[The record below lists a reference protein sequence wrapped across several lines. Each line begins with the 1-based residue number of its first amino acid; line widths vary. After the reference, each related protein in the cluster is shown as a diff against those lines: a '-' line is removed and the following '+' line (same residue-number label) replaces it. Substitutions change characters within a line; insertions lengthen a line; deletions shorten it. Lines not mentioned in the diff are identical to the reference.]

1 MKQIQNNLYTSVG
14 LLVALVL
21 MISFVP
27 QINSFWEEYFVSP
40 IQSDACEVGDADC
53 DRTGAKYNIYN
64 TIAYG
69 FCFFL
74 FFTIINELLTY
85 WKITIDDKF
94 IFNSIPLL
102 ILSGIN

>member
-1 MKQIQNNLYTSVG
+1 MKQIQKNLYTSVG

-74 FFTIINELLTY
+74 FFNKLRQS
-85 WKITIDDKF
+85 
-94 IFNSIPLL
+94 N
-102 ILSGIN
+102 